1 MTPEIINLYIENLL
15 KEVEELSKT
24 KILLD
29 TQVKYHVKL
38 NEELQEKIALL
49 TNEIDNITAEKVS
62 LSDELKRIKDQDD
75 KQVKKLPKKDIDT
88 F

>member
-15 KEVEELSKT
+15 KEVEELCKS

-29 TQVKYHVKL
+29 TQVKYNVKI
-38 NEELQEKIALL
+38 NEELQDKIVFL
-49 TNEIDNITAEKVS
+49 TNELANVTAEKVS